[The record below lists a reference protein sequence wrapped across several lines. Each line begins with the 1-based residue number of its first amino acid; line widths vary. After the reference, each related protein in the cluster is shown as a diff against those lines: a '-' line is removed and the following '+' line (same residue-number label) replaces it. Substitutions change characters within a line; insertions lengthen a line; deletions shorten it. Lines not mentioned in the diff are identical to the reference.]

1 MASRD
6 DSRMS
11 PKAVGT
17 WLAVFVLLALG
28 LRIGLNVD
36 ASFDE
41 DTGRYLYSGNDP
53 YYHDRTVNHILATGE
68 SLQFDP
74 AINYPSGGY
83 NPNPPVF
90 DWTTAA
96 VAGVAE
102 AAGVSDPAGFAL
114 NLMVA
119 VWGALAVIPIY
130 MIGADLWNR
139 RAGLWGAFFMAVSA
153 PHIQRGVWGF
163 ADHDA
168 TTLFWIVLAV
178 AFLVKGL
185 KVLDDREYVRDW
197 RHRNALAS
205 GLRASFAHNRTAML
219 WSALAGVALSATALT
234 WKGYPYVLAIMAVAF
249 GLQLLWD
256 HVKNRDSTALMAFYL
271 LPMLLV
277 TLIPLPYYLNF
288 PTFMDTTIWAG
299 IYVLVGMVVV
309 AAILV
314 PTRDL
319 PSIVVFPALAVAVAA
334 GLAAMLWLLPEV
346 GRTVFTGLG
355 YFEQSKLFGTIAEAQ
370 RSELGRVAASF
381 GFFTF
386 LLAFWG
392 LGRSVKVAWKRGAQE
407 HVLMVSW
414 AAVALFMAFA
424 ASRFIMNASPVFAL
438 LAGAVMPTITAKLG
452 FDQVRRAYRQQHGQ
466 NKVAAGMRS
475 LNMRTTV
482 GVLLVFLL
490 FVLPNVWIGV
500 DAAIPCEVD
509 DCTDPETKRLG
520 AFGIDFDIQEN
531 GWLEVLHAL
540 SQHDQDIPNIADRPG
555 FIAWWDYGHWATNI
569 GKHPTVADPF
579 QNHYNL
585 AGRFLA
591 SESEQAAM
599 AWLTI
604 LLVNTDYGRTEPVGE
619 YSPHVEQAL
628 RDVDPALL
636 EIGPMRG
643 YDAEFALLQ
652 EHVDLEG
659 DEIFDLYEGVG
670 DYTGAV
676 GTRRTVEYFAVD
688 QRMYP
693 ISARNPGIFYA
704 PAFLANKNPDDFIQY
719 TATGGGLQL
728 ELEQYGIDDV
738 GSSFRIEP
746 RWVDQNGGEWQ
757 VSGGQAFPAGTPL
770 GAQSQGVPVQQS
782 FQPTQAFFD
791 SMYARAFGHQQNG
804 FTPGAGL
811 SHWRVLE
818 QSDNSAVDLLA
829 YYHGVSVSGRVTDDS
844 GASLDG
850 VEVTFVDG
858 FGAHHAVATTDA
870 DGTFTVLAP
879 FSVEDEN
886 GTGDLRLV
894 VNAGGTILAESDA
907 FQFSREQARFG
918 DTVTG
923 AELTVER
930 ATFNGTVF
938 QDADGD
944 GAFGENETVVAGAV
958 VSVGDQNVT
967 TGPDGTYRFPAVQPG
982 AVTVTVSA
990 PGYQGASRSVTLE
1003 AGQSSTQDFGLTASA
1018 SDVTFVL
1025 EDQDGQR
1032 VAQVPF
1038 TVSDGEDRQATTDT
1052 NGTADLSLAP
1062 GDYTLTVDYAVT
1074 QAGEEAR
1081 YEADRS
1087 FTVAFGGEDQTVT
1100 VQVTRS

>member
-36 ASFDE
+36 ASFNE
-41 DTGRYLYSGNDP
+41 ETGRYLYSGNDP

-74 AINYPSGGY
+74 AINFPSGGY
-83 NPNPPVF
+83 NPNPPMF
-90 DWTTAA
+90 DWTTAP
-96 VAGVAE
+96 VAAL
-102 AAGVSDPAGFAL
+102 ADMAGISDPVGFSL
-114 NLMVA
+114 NLMTA
-119 VWGALAVIPIY
+119 VWGALAVIPVF
-130 MIGADLWNR
+130 MIGSELWGR
-139 RAGLWGAFFMAVSA
+139 RAGLWAAFFMAVSA

-168 TTLFWIVLAV
+168 TTIFWIVLAI

-185 KVLDDREYVRDW
+185 KALDDREYVRDW
-197 RHRNALAS
+197 RHRNALSS
-205 GLRASFAHNRTAML
+205 GLRASFAHNRAAML
-219 WSALAGVALSATALT
+219 WSTLAGLALSATALT
-234 WKGYPYVLAIMAVAF
+234 WKGYPYVLAVMAVAF

-271 LPMLLV
+271 LPMVLV
-277 TLIPLPYYLNF
+277 TLIPLPYYLAYPVF
-288 PTFMDTTIWAG
+288 LDTTIWAG
-299 IYVLVGMVVV
+299 VYVLIGMLVVG
-309 AAILV
+309 AILV

-319 PSIVVFPALAVAVAA
+319 PSIVVFPALALALVA
-334 GLAAMLWLLPEV
+334 GLLAMLYLLPEV

-392 LGRSVKVAWKRGAQE
+392 LGRSVKIAWRRGAQE
-407 HVLMVSW
+407 HLLMVSW

-438 LAGAVMPTITAKLG
+438 LAGAVMPTIVAKLG
-452 FDQVRRAYRQQHGQ
+452 FDKVRRAYRQQHGQ
-466 NKVAAGMRS
+466 NRFSAGMRS
-475 LNMRTTV
+475 MNMRTSV

-490 FVLPNVWIGV
+490 FILPNVWIGV

-509 DCTDPETKRLG
+509 DCTDPDTKRLG
-520 AFGIDFDIQEN
+520 AFGIDFDIKEN
-531 GWLEVLHAL
+531 GWLDVLNTLAE
-540 SQHDQDIPNIADRPG
+540 QDQDIQDIEDRPG
-555 FIAWWDYGHWATNI
+555 FIAWWDYGHWATSI
-569 GKHPTVADPF
+569 GRHPTVADPF

-591 SESEQAAM
+591 SESEQAGM
-599 AWLTI
+599 AWLTL
-604 LLVNTDYGRTEPVGE
+604 LLVNTDYHQTEPKGQ
-619 YSPHVEQAL
+619 YSAHVRDAL
-628 RDVDPALL
+628 EGVDPALL
-636 EIGPMRG
+636 DIGPMRG
-643 YDAEFALLQ
+643 YDAEFELLSQ
-652 EHVDLEG
+652 HVDLEG
-659 DEIFDLYEGVG
+659 DGIFDLYEAVG
-670 DYTGAV
+670 AYTGAT
-676 GTRRTVEYFAVD
+676 GERRTVEYFAVD

-738 GSSFRIEP
+738 GNSFRIEP
-746 RWVDQNGGEWQ
+746 RWVDQSGKEWQ
-757 VSGGQAFPAGTPL
+757 VVGGQAFPAGAPVGAGTP
-770 GAQSQGVPVQQS
+770 GIPVQQS
-782 FQPTQAFFD
+782 FRPTQAFFD
-791 SMYARAFGHQQNG
+791 SMYARAFGHQQNE
-804 FTPGAGL
+804 FTPGDGL
-811 SHWRVLE
+811 SHWRVLD
-818 QSDNSAVDLLA
+818 QSANGAVDLLA

-844 GASLDG
+844 GSSLPD

-858 FGAHHAVATTDA
+858 FGATHATATTDA

-879 FSVEDEN
+879 FSVFDEN

-894 VNAGGTILAESDA
+894 AIAGGSVLAESDEH
-907 FQFSREQARFG
+907 QFSREQARFG

-923 AELTVER
+923 ADLTVQR

-938 QDADGD
+938 FDADGD
-944 GAFGENETVVAGAV
+944 GTRDDNETTIAGAT
-958 VSVGDQNVT
+958 VSAAGQNAT
-967 TGPDGTYRFPAVQPG
+967 TGPDGTYSFPPVRPG
-982 AVTVTVSA
+982 TVTVTVSA
-990 PGYQGASRSVTLE
+990 QGYDDASAQVTLT
-1003 AGQSSTQDFGLTASA
+1003 AGQSTTRDFGLDAAPSQ
-1018 SDVTFVL
+1018 VTFVL
-1025 EDQDGQR
+1025 EDQDGGA

-1038 TVSDGEDRQATTDT
+1038 TVSDGQDRQGTTDG
-1052 NGTADLSLAP
+1052 NGTATMSLAP
-1062 GDYTLTVDYAVT
+1062 GEYTLTVDYAVT
-1074 QAGEEAR
+1074 QGGTEVR
-1081 YEADRS
+1081 YEADEA
-1087 FTVAFGGEDQTVT
+1087 FTIAFGGQDLTVT